1 MAILVNLNE
10 IFLDGSSTPILVNL
24 DKVCLIR
31 TALMPYQGNGFVER
45 AELIFDPPQR
55 KVENN
60 PAAIFTVETQREI
73 YLLALSFIE
82 LWEKTSDGY

>member
-10 IFLDGSSTPILVNL
+10 IFLDGSSEPILVNL

-31 TALMPYQGNGFVER
+31 PALMPYQGTGFVER
-45 AELIFDPPQR
+45 AELLFDPPHR
-55 KVENN
+55 KLENN

-82 LWEKTSDGY
+82 LWEKTSDGH